1 MGLSGAST
9 LTEAMSVVALGQ
21 VELLSKVHAWCKY
34 HDTRLRAIKVKE
46 DVDELKVKVRTE
58 RRTCMASL
66 HSWV

>member
-1 MGLSGAST
+1 M
-9 LTEAMSVVALGQ
+9 VALGQ